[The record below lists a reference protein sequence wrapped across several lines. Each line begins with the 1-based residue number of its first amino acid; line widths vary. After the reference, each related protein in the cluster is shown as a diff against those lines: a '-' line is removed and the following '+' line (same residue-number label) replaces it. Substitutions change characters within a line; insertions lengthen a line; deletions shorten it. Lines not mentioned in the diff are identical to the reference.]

1 MKSKDKKCVQEK
13 QVGALLF
20 TASGTTISAIAAK
33 QINQI
38 PTVLHQVLFLSSS
51 SLISMKKNKN
61 LSTQIKQKE
70 PNTHVKQK
78 WPRWKVHSCILPSC
92 GRATKMTVIRLER
105 SKMKRTGSPLW
116 VFKCSIEHP
125 ARQPS
130 RAEANPRPIRLQ
142 RGRYFCLSCRELAN
156 PFWPPFPIPT
166 IEPTIEARNRWKD
179 KKCVCPMH
187 LHNKY
192 VRDLNFCISC

>member
-1 MKSKDKKCVQEK
+1 MHTQKEKSIRKPKLSQKEIDNSMKSKDKKGVREK
-13 QVGALLF
+13 QVGALLS
-20 TASGTTISAIAAK
+20 TASGTPISAIAAK

-38 PTVLHQVLFLSSS
+38 PTVLHQVLSLSSS
-51 SLISMKKNKN
+51 SLVSMKKIKN

-116 VFKCSIEHP
+116 VFKCSMEHLP
-125 ARQPS
+125 LSRQPS
-130 RAEANPRPIRLQ
+130 RAEANPPAKGPLFLSQWQRTCKPILTSLPHSNYRTNH
-142 RGRYFCLSCRELAN
+142 RG
-156 PFWPPFPIPT
+156 
-166 IEPTIEARNRWKD
+166 
-179 KKCVCPMH
+179 KK
-187 LHNKY
+187 
-192 VRDLNFCISC
+192 